1 MVSLGNLVMLCLNLQ
16 LMYLR
21 EVAEY
26 MDIPATNPQRF
37 IPHRWLSAYD
47 VGMHTKRMLPV
58 YKVLYFGFMGKED
71 KALYKD
77 PLQQLYTD
85 YHVSE
90 KAQRRIAFLHQDLS
104 KKGMYIVIVKLFNRI

>member
-1 MVSLGNLVMLCLNLQ
+1 
-16 LMYLR
+16 
-21 EVAEY
+21 
-26 MDIPATNPQRF
+26 
-37 IPHRWLSAYD
+37 
-47 VGMHTKRMLPV
+47 MLPV

-104 KKGMYIVIVKLFNRI
+104 KKVADRKRLQRVIRTLNTQHKT